1 MSKSLQK
8 PTILN
13 VETVA
18 RSRLFNV
25 ESVDLEFSNGVRRVY
40 ERMRP
45 STREAVMIVP
55 IVDDHIILIREYA
68 VGTESYELGFSKGL
82 IDPGETVD
90 EAANRELKEEVG
102 FGANKLTFLKK
113 LSMAPSY
120 FSSKMNIL
128 VAEDLYPESLPGD
141 EPEPLPQVRWPLA
154 QLMSLLDEEDF
165 NEARNVSALFLV
177 REWLLAQGRTLRESA
192 PLAAIK
198 KRPQALFLSEQFVG
212 FTTAVSQG
220 GAHLMDRLLR
230 GLGSFNE
237 VFRAAV
243 APVSQLTSAAVDIH
257 RDDPRRRG

>member
-1 MSKSLQK
+1 MDKPLTK
-8 PTILN
+8 PTLHK

-18 RSRLFNV
+18 RSRLFTV
-25 ESVDLEFSNGVRRVY
+25 ESVDLEFSNGERRVY

-55 IVDDHIILIREYA
+55 IVDDHLILIREYA

-82 IDPGETVD
+82 IDPGESAM

-102 FGANKLTFLKK
+102 FGANQLTFLKK

-120 FSSKMNIL
+120 FSSKMNII

-154 QLMSLLDEEDF
+154 NLMSLLDEPDF

-177 REWLLAQGRTLRESA
+177 REWLKGQGRL
-192 PLAAIK
+192 
-198 KRPQALFLSEQFVG
+198 
-212 FTTAVSQG
+212 
-220 GAHLMDRLLR
+220 
-230 GLGSFNE
+230 
-237 VFRAAV
+237 
-243 APVSQLTSAAVDIH
+243 
-257 RDDPRRRG
+257 

>member
-1 MSKSLQK
+1 MSKPLQK

-18 RSRLFNV
+18 KSRLFNV

-45 STREAVMIVP
+45 SSREAVMIVP
-55 IVDDHIILIREYA
+55 VVDDHLILIREYA

-82 IDPGETVD
+82 IDPGETVF

-102 FGANKLTFLKK
+102 FGANELTFLKK

-120 FSSKMNIL
+120 FSSKMNIV
-128 VAEDLYPESLPGD
+128 VAE

-154 QLMSLLDEEDF
+154 HMMDLLEDPDF

-177 REWLLAQGRTLRESA
+177 REWLKGQGRL
-192 PLAAIK
+192 
-198 KRPQALFLSEQFVG
+198 
-212 FTTAVSQG
+212 
-220 GAHLMDRLLR
+220 
-230 GLGSFNE
+230 
-237 VFRAAV
+237 
-243 APVSQLTSAAVDIH
+243 
-257 RDDPRRRG
+257 

>member
-1 MSKSLQK
+1 MTMSKSLQK

-102 FGANKLTFLKK
+102 FGA
-113 LSMAPSY
+113 
-120 FSSKMNIL
+120 KMNIL

-177 REWLLAQGRTLRESA
+177 REWLQAQGRL
-192 PLAAIK
+192 
-198 KRPQALFLSEQFVG
+198 
-212 FTTAVSQG
+212 
-220 GAHLMDRLLR
+220 
-230 GLGSFNE
+230 
-237 VFRAAV
+237 
-243 APVSQLTSAAVDIH
+243 
-257 RDDPRRRG
+257 